1 MPLLLPPFGSD
12 VVEVAVAVLLM
23 LEPAGVLEAIRTLRV
38 NCALP
43 TGNEAIEHEIV
54 PPLPASGV
62 VQVILGP
69 VSWLIE
75 MNKRDDGRVSLHE
88 AFAAESGP
96 LLLIVIV

>member
-1 MPLLLPPFGSD
+1 MIVEPGVLVPLTLFNPDSNAGDNAVVLAMPLLLPPFGSD

-62 VQVILGP
+62 VQVI
-69 VSWLIE
+69 VS
-75 MNKRDDGRVSLHE
+75 
-88 AFAAESGP
+88 P
-96 LLLIVIV
+96 LS